1 MVSASAMDGLDLYSG
16 DCAFPQPLRS
26 VCGLPVATGSLLA
39 FGNAS
44 CCNAALQQD
53 TAVAGK
59 EKSAERG
66 CLSRKLLVKSL
77 SFLPLL
83 KVNPPALPVV
93 DLYSGDCAFPQPL
106 RSVCGLPVATGSL
119 LAFGDASCCNAALQQ
134 DTAVAGKEKSAE
146 RGCLVKEYTLNY
158 RGLNI
163 MI

>member
-106 RSVCGLPVATGSL
+106 RECVRIASRHRKS
-119 LAFGDASCCNAALQQ
+119 FGFWRCLVLQCSPTTRHCRGWQ
-134 DTAVAGKEKSAE
+134 GKE
-146 RGCLVKEYTLNY
+146 C
-158 RGLNI
+158 
-163 MI
+163 